1 MVSPGVISQFQCV
14 CGRQGLAWEHGGNE
28 YPRLRKRQGRCFF
41 KADPKPQQEVQSEEH
56 VDHVPVPGRP
66 GAMLIMV
73 HADLA
78 FSILEKHCSIGQRRV
93 AASQRSPRGV
103 SCGALERAY
112 LTCPSSVRLKK
123 SQTADSFGKPS
134 REG

>member
-1 MVSPGVISQFQCV
+1 
-14 CGRQGLAWEHGGNE
+14 
-28 YPRLRKRQGRCFF
+28 
-41 KADPKPQQEVQSEEH
+41 
-56 VDHVPVPGRP
+56 
-66 GAMLIMV
+66 MV